1 MLAHGLLDV
10 LELALAAS
18 WLVALGGMPLAAL
31 GALARDGL
39 PCAPQRLLRVGLA
52 AAAL

>member
-1 MLAHGLLDV
+1 MASSTS
-10 LELALAAS
+10 LELALAA
-18 WLVALGGMPLAAL
+18 LVLALGRVVLAAL

-39 PCAPQRLLRVGLA
+39 ARAPQRLLRVGLA

>member
-1 MLAHGLLDV
+1 MASSTS
-10 LELALAAS
+10 LERALAA
-18 WLVALGGMPLAAL
+18 LVVALGGVLLAAL

-39 PCAPQRLLRVGLA
+39 ARAPQRLLRVGLA